1 MLSSIPL
8 GPRRR
13 AGRSRTSGTRSR
25 SGDEEKH
32 LRRTWEMLHPFARPL
47 YILADRVK
55 LFAATRSKRKFNNP
69 VSFDEKR
76 ATAEVPHAATAEEA
90 WLGRLTR
97 V

>member
-1 MLSSIPL
+1 MKKNISVEPGKCCI
-8 GPRRR
+8 
-13 AGRSRTSGTRSR
+13 
-25 SGDEEKH
+25 H
-32 LRRTWEMLHPFARPL
+32 FARPL
-47 YILADRVK
+47 YILADWVK

-90 WLGRLTR
+90 CLGRLTR